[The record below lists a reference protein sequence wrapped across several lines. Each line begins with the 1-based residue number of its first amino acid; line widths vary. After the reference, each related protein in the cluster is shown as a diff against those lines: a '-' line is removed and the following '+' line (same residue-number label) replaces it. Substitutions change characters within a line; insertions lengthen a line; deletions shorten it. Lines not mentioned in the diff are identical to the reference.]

1 MKANS
6 IQIKT
11 INGEVYTV
19 QVVNNR
25 SDIVLTKSGVS
36 EMIASNTNL
45 YNVISELIAATSPTV
60 NGVQVDMSLD
70 KNFFV
75 SATKTHYKA
84 LLGEEF
90 SPNKSL
96 QELQVQHMSAVAMDA
111 YNTVNNTAKDK
122 TCKNYELSK
131 RFAGGK

>member
-6 IQIKT
+6 VQIKT
-11 INGEVYTV
+11 VNGEVYTV

-25 SDIVLTKSGVS
+25 SDIVLTKDGVS

-75 SATKTHYKA
+75 AATKTHYKA
-84 LLGEEF
+84 LLGEAF

-111 YNTVNNTAKDK
+111 YNTVNTDKDNNV
-122 TCKNYELSK
+122 KNYELSK
-131 RFAGGK
+131 RFSGGK